1 MSWATCLALLLNWS
15 TNKIKWNKNKKH
27 THTHNY
33 VAGFDQTCQNND
45 CLVSLS
51 SVQDGW
57 QKFCRVFSWA
67 PIAAD
72 LQWWLQ
78 GRLGFSNKKTNSL
91 EKPTLSA
98 VSHNNHWLF
107 PHLWMFL
114 IVIPQKT
121 NETAKIMVKSMVT
134 NHSPTISGTT
144 QFRSLLQF
152 VVNESCCFTALT
164 VAAWALGMRLGRKWA
179 KQSIHLWLFYS
190 RDRMFK
196 DIQKWIVLLIWMNP
210 HDGYECLEFGYIWMA
225 SICLYNLYM
234 FIYV

>member
-1 MSWATCLALLLNWS
+1 MTASSACHPYRMVGRSSAEFSPEPRLLLICNDGCR
-15 TNKIKWNKNKKH
+15 
-27 THTHNY
+27 
-33 VAGFDQTCQNND
+33 AGWVLAT
-45 CLVSLS
+45 
-51 SVQDGW
+51 
-57 QKFCRVFSWA
+57 
-67 PIAAD
+67 
-72 LQWWLQ
+72 
-78 GRLGFSNKKTNSL
+78 KKTNSL
-91 EKPTLSA
+91 ERPTLSA
-98 VSHNNHWLF
+98 VSHDNHWLF

-196 DIQKWIVLLIWMNP
+196 DIQK
-210 HDGYECLEFGYIWMA
+210 
-225 SICLYNLYM
+225 
-234 FIYV
+234 